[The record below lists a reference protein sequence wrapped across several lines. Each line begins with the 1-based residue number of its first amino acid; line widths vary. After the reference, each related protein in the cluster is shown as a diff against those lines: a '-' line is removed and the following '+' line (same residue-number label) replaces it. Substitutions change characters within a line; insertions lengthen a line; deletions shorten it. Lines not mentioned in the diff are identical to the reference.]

1 MFIATLIASD
11 SLNAGDISGAADRLA
26 AAGLR
31 NAGSRWVEP
40 GVACDLRF
48 EGDMTA
54 GRAALEGALPG
65 VDVVVQP
72 EPGRRKMLLHK
83 LHLVHD
89 RKLKV
94 PNPELSREHHLVDFR
109 ARRRHRAE
117 QAEQGCCYEDQDT
130 FHVASQEKDAGH
142 QAGLVMAERHNG
154 PWARPSSKAG
164 TAQHR

>member
-1 MFIATLIASD
+1 MQSARKHCIV
-11 SLNAGDISGAADRLA
+11 
-26 AAGLR
+26 
-31 NAGSRWVEP
+31 GSRP
-40 GVACDLRF
+40 GRESRPFDL
-48 EGDMTA
+48 
-54 GRAALEGALPG
+54 GR
-65 VDVVVQP
+65 P